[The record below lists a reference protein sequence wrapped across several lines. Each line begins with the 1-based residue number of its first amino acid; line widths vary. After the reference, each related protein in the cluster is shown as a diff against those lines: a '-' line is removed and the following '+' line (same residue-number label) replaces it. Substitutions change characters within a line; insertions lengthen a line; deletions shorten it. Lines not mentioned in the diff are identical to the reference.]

1 MKTRLVTCF
10 FICWTFSMSYAQLG
24 LKLMSYNIRYDITTS
39 NASPWMERHDAISSQ
54 IKRYDVDI
62 VGMQE
67 VLDHQRAQLLGDLP
81 GFASIGVGR
90 DDGQKAG
97 EYSPI
102 FYKVE
107 RFRVLSSG
115 TFWLSPTPDVPSK
128 GWDAALNRICTYAQF
143 FDLKSNQS
151 FWVFNTHFDHVG
163 EEARMKSSVL
173 ILQKIQEVT
182 KGTRQA
188 VIFCGDLNL
197 NDDHPTISFLQAQM
211 KDALLGSKDVKSNM
225 NKTFNNFDLENEASK
240 RIDYIFTN
248 EKAEVLTFETV
259 VERFGISY
267 PSDHFPI
274 LTSLKLKK

>member
-1 MKTRLVTCF
+1 
-10 FICWTFSMSYAQLG
+10 
-24 LKLMSYNIRYDITTS
+24 MSYNIRYDVTTS
-39 NASPWMERHDAISSQ
+39 NASPWTERHTAISSQ
-54 IKRYDVDI
+54 IKRFDADI

-67 VLDHQRAQLLGDLP
+67 VLDHQREQLLSDLP

-102 FYKVE
+102 FFKEE
-107 RFRVLSSG
+107 RFRLLNSG
-115 TFWLSPTPDVPSK
+115 TFWLSPTPEVPSK

-143 FDLKSNQS
+143 FNLESKQS

-163 EEARMKSSVL
+163 EVARMKSSVL

-197 NDDHPTISFLQAQM
+197 NDDHPTISFLQTQM
-211 KDALLGSKDVKSNM
+211 KDALLGSKQVKSNM
-225 NKTFNNFDLENEASK
+225 NSTFNNFDLENEASK

-248 EKAEVLTFETV
+248 KKLAVLTFETI
-259 VERFGISY
+259 VERFGVSY

-274 LTSLKLKK
+274 FATFRTRKKQ